1 MSFETWVIL
10 LGPNVRVEG
19 NYPNRNVSSVS
30 IDTRTLQPG
39 DIYFAINGDNFDG
52 HNFINP
58 AFEAGAIACV
68 AREGWEPDWKISD
81 QNIIVRCDEPLESLQ
96 VLAKN
101 YRRKFS
107 IPVLGL
113 TGTNGKTT
121 TKEMIAAVL
130 GSKYQVTKTIGNL
143 NNHIGTPLSLL
154 QIDKNT
160 DIAIIEMGMNH
171 AGEIARLC
179 EFAAPDFG
187 LITNIGA
194 GHLGYFS
201 DIEEIAQAKGEL
213 FHALPER
220 GTAFVNADD
229 PRVVRESEIVK
240 HKITY
245 GFSTETDIFGT
256 DLETDHNGFGK
267 FKLQNRV
274 HVQLHVPGRHQLHN
288 ALAACAVG
296 MHFGISEFD
305 IAEALTQ
312 FTCISKRLELIEFGS
327 SLVILD
333 AYNSNPDSLIP
344 AFETLS
350 YLAHR
355 RKGRAL
361 AVLGDMLELG
371 NQSKIEHESAGKTA
385 VEHGIEALFLFG
397 PESKYT
403 LESFK
408 EAGEKTAFH
417 FDDKRELASYVSK
430 ILREN
435 DVLLIKGSR
444 GMQMEEVWQEL
455 QNLDETLR
463 S

>member
-1 MSFETWVIL
+1 MSFEIWVKL
-10 LGPNVRVEG
+10 LGPNVKVEG
-19 NYPNRNVSSVS
+19 NYLNQNVSSVS
-30 IDTRTLQPG
+30 IDTRTLQAG

-52 HNFINP
+52 HNFIDS

-68 AREGWEPDWKISD
+68 AKEGWKPDWKISD
-81 QNIIVRCDEPLESLQ
+81 QNIIVRCNEPLELLQ
-96 VLAKN
+96 MLAKN
-101 YRRKFS
+101 YRQKFS

-130 GSKYQVTKTIGNL
+130 ESKYKVTKTIGNF

-160 DIAIIEMGMNH
+160 EIAIIEMGMNH
-171 AGEIARLC
+171 AGEIAELC
-179 EFAAPDFG
+179 EFAAPDLG

-201 DIEEIAQAKGEL
+201 DVEEIAQAKGEL
-213 FHALPER
+213 FKALPES
-220 GTAFVNADD
+220 GTAFVNGDD
-229 PRVVRESEIVK
+229 PRVVQESGPVK
-240 HKITY
+240 YKVTY
-245 GFSTETDIFGT
+245 GFSTETDVFGT
-256 DLETDHNGFGK
+256 DLEMDHNGFGK
-267 FKLQNRV
+267 FKLQDMV
-274 HVQLHVPGRHQLHN
+274 DVQLHVPGRYQLHN

-296 MHFGISEFD
+296 MYFGISEPD
-305 IAEALTQ
+305 IAEALKE
-312 FTCISKRLELIEFGS
+312 FTGISKRMELIELGT
-327 SLVILD
+327 SLIILD

-350 YLAHR
+350 YLANR
-355 RKGRAL
+355 RNGRAL

-371 NQSKIEHESAGKTA
+371 DKSQIEHENVGKTA
-385 VEHGIEALFLFG
+385 VDDNIEVLFLFG

-403 LESFK
+403 FESFK
-408 EAGEKTAFH
+408 EAGGKTALH
-417 FDDKRELASYVSK
+417 FDDKRELASTVLE
-430 ILREN
+430 ILRKN

-455 QNLDETLR
+455 KNLDKTLR